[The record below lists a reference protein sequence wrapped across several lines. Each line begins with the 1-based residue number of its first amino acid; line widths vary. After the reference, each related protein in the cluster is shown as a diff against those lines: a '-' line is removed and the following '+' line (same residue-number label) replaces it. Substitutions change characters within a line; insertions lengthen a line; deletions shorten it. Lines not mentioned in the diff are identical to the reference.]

1 MAAGPLRVGIALRN
15 RSARALGNR
24 PIAPQSWAERTEG
37 GDDLRRVHA
46 LPAMRIPGAG
56 TTASCQVT
64 RCVPAAGPT
73 PRTAPLGGSPG
84 SRATPFFQ
92 SPCSSVFRLDT
103 RLAFLSRRPRCP
115 PSVCS
120 RFHRP
125 VRSASSLG
133 GRLFECDDELACRG
147 SSARTRHVMSWIDC
161 RGLHRWSRDS
171 TGVASAH
178 PSFGPVSRHE

>member
-24 PIAPQSWAERTEG
+24 RIAPQSWAERTEG

-46 LPAMRIPGAG
+46 LPALRIPGAG

-73 PRTAPLGGSPG
+73 PRTAPLGAPRG

-103 RLAFLSRRPRCP
+103 RLAYLSAGRVARL
-115 PSVCS
+115 PSVRGS
-120 RFHRP
+120 IVPFTRP
-125 VRSASSLG
+125 PRSAG
-133 GRLFECDDELACRG
+133 GCLSATMSWLAEGHR
-147 SSARTRHVMSWIDC
+147 REHVMSWIDR

-178 PSFGPVSRHE
+178 AFFGPVSRHE